1 MKVMKNMKNILKS
14 VFVLLLIT
22 TFASCG
28 NMFSDKDSVKKETDN
43 KTVLKV
49 SVENNLS
56 ARTVFPDSSLGFL
69 SNFVLEGKKT
79 STTKPPVELA
89 TAENISELNA
99 LTVVFEDKD
108 VGEWDFILTG
118 QYTIGTEDN
127 EKTLFFKAE
136 QTAEIKKNQMNSV
149 SFLLRNEDFPYG
161 GLNFTVQF
169 TDETNSVFEVE
180 ANIKN
185 YDWSIS
191 ENMEFTTE
199 DIKQTSTQGVKKF
212 TIIKDLSDSSDGAL
226 ARLPAGS
233 YYLEL
238 NFYTSEGVKLN
249 SLPYAVQIVNGLTTT
264 ATVNVAVNQMYAL
277 NYEFYLNGTKL
288 SVKDGQLLPDN
299 VQIKNGG
306 VLPGKYTTRFS
317 TPLPDLAMEG
327 YGFSGWY
334 DSASGGHVVTDAS
347 ATGSYAPRTIYAR
360 FFTAEYTVGSGGD
373 YDSITAALEQ
383 IRNYATNTNRTNID
397 WTIKVIG
404 TLTGCQQIDN
414 MAIDGFAGSIFV
426 TGNTI
431 PEPGENPTDIIN
443 ANLSDPTYYGAA
455 LIITASTPVTIKNI
469 KITGGNNDNSD
480 SYVKGGG
487 LYIGPGTEVTL
498 GDGVLITGNSASQ
511 GSGIYTVDDFNMQG
525 SACVSSD
532 NEIYLGKESP
542 SSDSSK
548 ITVTGHLTAS
558 KSATIVP
565 YSYEAD
571 FRVLYSGLGLNL
583 KNEYEQFDIT
593 QQQGSTKDW
602 KLKPNGLITYYDY
615 SEDGHDYVDF
625 GLPSGTLW
633 STMNYGQTESR
644 PGDNTEWHTFYY
656 GNTYSGK
663 DPAWGEEWSIAST
676 AEWQELISECYW
688 MDIGQIS
695 LGNYNPSHAYYVF
708 KAKDESHK
716 GKAYDFD
723 DQYDAST
730 DDYIMIIRR
739 VSNQPCYY
747 WPQIFVDETW
757 LNKGASNYTPKP
769 PCIDFSNSLQPK
781 VNDTWTTAPSTA
793 YCRLVISK
801 KRTLVVTPNGDDSH
815 SGRNASTSYRN
826 EQPLKTIQGAIN
838 KIAAVGDDTIDW
850 NIVVFGE
857 LTGAQTINSIT
868 ADQAKSITI
877 YGGNGLYANE
887 EPQDTL
893 NGGFTSSNHGTTL
906 TISGT
911 GDLPIILKNIKITGG
926 NTIGYGGGL
935 NIGTGTNVLLSDGVL
950 VTGNSAGDNG
960 YGGAVYVSS
969 DTNLKM
975 EGSAYI
981 AASSGAGDNDIYLG
995 GLGAKILVMSTLTKT
1010 APIATITPSIY
1021 TSAKV
1026 IDCSS
1031 DSTATL
1037 SEEST
1042 KFNVTPDGSDNW
1054 SISERGILKIDLSTF
1069 IDSIT
1074 GLTESGTIT
1083 APSAVVDNSDLVAI
1097 STALDTLYGTKPTV
1111 EVILDLSGFTGIAT
1125 VTQYPSGKET
1135 LFDNNQNL
1143 KEITL
1148 PSSLTSI
1155 DKLFSNCSKL
1165 ETINMPDSI
1174 TAVGA
1179 TPFNNCSALKFVTI
1193 NGTEENATLG
1203 SNYKLVN
1210 KGLYDGNTLVSYY
1223 GKAITS
1229 DPTFAEGITTIYEN
1243 AFSSCSFSNVEIP
1256 DTVDSLPNGVFRNN
1270 THITFIIFSTDIDI
1284 ESIPEEMCKGCTS
1297 LTSITI
1303 PDGCISIGN
1312 SAFYGCNTMTQI
1324 NLPRSIQEIGENAFN
1339 GCNSLNI
1346 VRYEGSEA
1354 QKGEI
1359 QIGEGNT
1366 PLVNITWTCTGN

>member
-1 MKVMKNMKNILKS
+1 
-14 VFVLLLIT
+14 
-22 TFASCG
+22 
-28 NMFSDKDSVKKETDN
+28 MFSGKDSVKKETDN

-56 ARTVFPDSSLGFL
+56 ARTVFPDSNIGFL

-118 QYTIGTEDN
+118 QYTIGTEGN

-185 YDWSIS
+185 YDWSIN

-199 DIKQTSTQGVKKF
+199 DINEQTSTQGVKKF

-288 SVKDGQLLPDN
+288 SVKNGQLLPDN

-306 VLPGKYTTRFS
+306 VLPGKFTTRFS
-317 TPLPDLAMEG
+317 SPLPELTMQG
-327 YGFSGWY
+327 YAFEGWY
-334 DSASGGHVVTDAS
+334 DSATGGKFITDAS
-347 ATGSYAPRTIYAR
+347 STGTYGTTTLYGRFFSAEVSVGATGSGAT
-360 FFTAEYTVGSGGD
+360 YT
-373 YDSITAALEQ
+373 SIADALGA
-383 IRNYATNTNRTNID
+383 INTRNMSNVD
-397 WTIKVIG
+397 WTIKVSGLLNEVVTIDNNIQANSITFEG
-404 TLTGCQQIDN
+404 VSETGCGLN
-414 MAIDGFAGSIFV
+414 
-426 TGNTI
+426 GNNVQRDCALLTVNS
-431 PEPGENPTDIIN
+431 ENI
-443 ANLSDPTYYGAA
+443 
-455 LIITASTPVTIKNI
+455 PVTLKNFT
-469 KITGGNNDNSD
+469 ITGGNNTGD
-480 SYVKGGG
+480 GGG
-487 LYIGPGTEVTL
+487 VYIGEYSTVTL
-498 GDGVLITGNSASQ
+498 ENGAVITGNTAD
-511 GSGIYTVDDFNMQG
+511 SGKGVFVTPRGYFNMSG
-525 SACVSSD
+525 NALVDSD
-532 NEIYLGKESP
+532 NDVYLDKNDNYKAS
-542 SSDSSK
+542 
-548 ITVTGHLTAS
+548 ITVSGHLTRTT
-558 KSATIVP
+558 KSATITP
-565 YSYEAD
+565 GDYKAD
-571 FRVLYSGLGLNL
+571 LRVLTVGGESEVDL
-583 KNEYEQFDIT
+583 KNEYERFDIT

-615 SEDGHDYVDF
+615 SEDGHDYIDF

-716 GKAYDFD
+716 GKAYGFD

-769 PCIDFSNSLQPK
+769 PCIDFSNSIQPK

-877 YGGNGLYANE
+877 YGGNSLYANE

-960 YGGAVYVSS
+960 YGGAAYVSS

-1026 IDCSS
+1026 IDCPS

-1097 STALDTLYGTKPTV
+1097 STALDTLYGTKQTV
-1111 EVILDLSGFTGIAT
+1111 EVILDLSGFTGITT

-1135 LFDNNQNL
+1135 LFHNNQNL

-1174 TAVGA
+1174 TEVGA

-1193 NGTEENATLG
+1193 NGTEENATFG

-1210 KGLYDGNTLVSYY
+1210 KGLYDGNTLISYY

-1284 ESIPEEMCKGCTS
+1284 ESIPEEMCNGCTS

-1324 NLPRSIQEIGENAFN
+1324 NLPRSIHEIGENAFN
-1339 GCNSLNI
+1339 GCSRLDT
-1346 VRYEGSEA
+1346 VRYEGSEE
-1354 QKGEI
+1354 QKGQI
-1359 QIGEGNT
+1359 QIGEGNG
-1366 PLVNITWTCTGN
+1366 PLGNITWTCTGN